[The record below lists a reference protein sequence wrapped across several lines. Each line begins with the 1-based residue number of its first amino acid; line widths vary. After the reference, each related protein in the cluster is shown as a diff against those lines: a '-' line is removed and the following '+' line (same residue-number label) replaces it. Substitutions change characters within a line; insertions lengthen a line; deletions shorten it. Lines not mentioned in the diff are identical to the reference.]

1 MVNWVSWIM
10 LVVGLIVG
18 VIGGFAIGVWYLR
31 RSMTNM
37 QMDDKEIMQMARRMG
52 MNLSP
57 RQLQMVKQ
65 QMKKGD
71 TMKKNTPVPSTGLGK
86 LGKLA
91 NFGKK
96 KDPKKVTP
104 VTGKKR

>member
-1 MVNWVSWIM
+1 MVNWVSWVM
-10 LVVGLIVG
+10 LVVGLIIG

-37 QMDDKEIMQMARRMG
+37 QMDDKEIMQMARKMG

-65 QMKKGD
+65 QMKKSD
-71 TMKKNTPVPSTGLGK
+71 SMKKNTPMPTTGLGK

-96 KDPKKVTP
+96 KDVKKP
-104 VTGKKR
+104 APATGKKR

>member
-1 MVNWVSWIM
+1 MNWVSWVM
-10 LVVGLIVG
+10 LAVGLIIG
-18 VIGGFAIGVWYLR
+18 VVAGFAIGVWYLR
-31 RSMTNM
+31 RSVTKM
-37 QMDDKEIMQMARRMG
+37 QMDDKEIVQMARKMG

-71 TMKKNTPVPSTGLGK
+71 MMKKNNPLPTPGIGK
-86 LGKLA
+86 LGNLV

-96 KDPKKVTP
+96 KDAKKVNQT
-104 VTGKKR
+104 TAKKR